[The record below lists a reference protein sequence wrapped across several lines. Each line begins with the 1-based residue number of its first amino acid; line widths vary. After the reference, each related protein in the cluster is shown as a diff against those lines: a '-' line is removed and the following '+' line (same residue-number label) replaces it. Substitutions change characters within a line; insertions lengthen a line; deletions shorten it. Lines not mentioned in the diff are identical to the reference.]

1 MEHKRTT
8 TTIPTIWLI
17 DLSPKEKAL
26 AQQVLS
32 AFEETG
38 NKYCT
43 VDFKDKQKGSKL
55 VIDFKTV
62 NMSYKEGL
70 PYYNHVFQQL
80 VDMGYMV
87 EKGIKR

>member
-1 MEHKRTT
+1 MKTKRIAD
-8 TTIPTIWLI
+8 IPTIWLLN
-17 DLSPKEKAL
+17 LSPKEKDIAK
-26 AQQVLS
+26 QVLS

-43 VDFKDKQKGSKL
+43 VDFKEPLTGKKL
-55 VIDFKTV
+55 AIDFKTV

-80 VDMGYMV
+80 MDMGYIV